1 MSTKTPR
8 ALSVPTLAA
17 GALLALGVLT
27 TSVAVA
33 QPAAYAG
40 PSTVPT
46 ATVKQLLDT
55 GRDDQKA
62 ILRGRIV
69 SHDGGD
75 DYTFEDATGRISV
88 DIDRDK
94 FPTTKIDGSTE
105 VELIGEFER
114 EGNKVEFD
122 VDQVRIP

>member
-1 MSTKTPR
+1 MSTSTP
-8 ALSVPTLAA
+8 LSLPVRSLAI
-17 GALLALGVLT
+17 GALLALGVFT
-27 TSVAVA
+27 TSVATA
-33 QPAAYAG
+33 QTGGYAG

-62 ILRGRIV
+62 ILRGRIL

-94 FPTTKIDGSTE
+94 FPTTKVDANTV